1 MHTDTH
7 THTSPRSKH
16 VSLPLDFNCQ
26 LKKRN
31 MRRWVRAAES
41 NKEKRGK
48 ERKKG
53 RKQVTGTDKRTN
65 ALLGSVQSNRA
76 MGTTGNNILTEEK

>member
-1 MHTDTH
+1 M
-7 THTSPRSKH
+7 
-16 VSLPLDFNCQ
+16 
-26 LKKRN
+26 
-31 MRRWVRAAES
+31 RAAES